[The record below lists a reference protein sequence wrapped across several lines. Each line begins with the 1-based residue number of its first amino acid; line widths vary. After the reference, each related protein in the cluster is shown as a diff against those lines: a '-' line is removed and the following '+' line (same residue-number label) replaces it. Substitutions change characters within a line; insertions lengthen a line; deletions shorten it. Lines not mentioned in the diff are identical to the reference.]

1 VASSARDTSA
11 IVGGYDTT
19 IEISSGKPLSEL
31 TVVEVSRLLGSIEFD
46 EYKAVFVKNKIDGK
60 CLMKCNTIEDVV
72 NMGITIFVKA
82 SLLLDEIKKWKAAGV
97 PMEYFT
103 AANQDISIDKVKSS
117 VDDNAGVADSPVIQQ
132 DAVDMNDND
141 QNDDDDGNN
150 VSEVDDDD
158 TSTTQPVVI
167 DGFLEER

>member
-1 VASSARDTSA
+1 MASSARDTSA

-72 NMGITIFVKA
+72 NMGINIFVKA

-103 AANQDISIDKVKSS
+103 AAVRADQDNSDVVAKSS
-117 VDDNAGVADSPVIQQ
+117 V
-132 DAVDMNDND
+132 
-141 QNDDDDGNN
+141 
-150 VSEVDDDD
+150 VSYCMMYCL
-158 TSTTQPVVI
+158 PI
-167 DGFLEER
+167 GILCRIIC